1 MDIAPIK
8 SNRDC
13 RRVLKEIDGVVSA
26 RRNSP
31 EVGLMSRLS
40 ANPEDAVEDTSVVA
54 LAARLVRKERSDGS
68 PFKVREFISHDSRL
82 RFGSLNYADP
92 GVRNVDFQVRD
103 WPDSGHTSA
112 MSKATRM
119 TRSRH

>member
-1 MDIAPIK
+1 
-8 SNRDC
+8 
-13 RRVLKEIDGVVSA
+13 
-26 RRNSP
+26 
-31 EVGLMSRLS
+31 MSRLS

-92 GVRNVDFQVRD
+92 GVRNVDF
-103 WPDSGHTSA
+103 
-112 MSKATRM
+112 
-119 TRSRH
+119 RSEMGRIADILQLCQKRRE